1 MGDITNVTENTIDYD
16 VNAVSS
22 RVIKKRMGELLVE
35 QGVIREEELNVALK
49 AQMVNAK
56 PIGQNLVTL
65 GFTTEKE
72 IVKAL
77 SMQYGFPYLPLSNYT
92 IPPDVVRLIPKE
104 FALKH
109 YLIPIDR
116 IGNILTITMADPL
129 DEEARREVTSIT
141 KYVVKTYVSCGTE
154 IIDAIE
160 RYYGHE
166 GQVTHK
172 ENSSDALGNVD
183 FAGLLTKWKQKI
195 SLL

>member
-1 MGDITNVTENTIDYD
+1 MGDTTNVTDNTIDYD

-22 RVIKKRMGELLVE
+22 RVIKKRLGELLVE
-35 QGVIREEELNVALK
+35 QGVITEEE
-49 AQMVNAK
+49 
-56 PIGQNLVTL
+56 NLVTL

-92 IPPDVVRLIPKE
+92 IPPDALRMIPRE
-104 FALKH
+104 IALKY

-129 DEEARREVTSIT
+129 DEEARQEVTSIT
-141 KYVVKTYVSCGTE
+141 KYVVKTYVSCGTD
-154 IIDAIE
+154 IMDAIE
-160 RYYGHE
+160 RYYGHQ
-166 GQVTHK
+166 GQVRNK

-183 FAGLLTKWKQKI
+183 FARLITKWKSRI

>member
-1 MGDITNVTENTIDYD
+1 MGDTTNVTENTIDYD

-35 QGVIREEELNVALK
+35 QGVITEEELNIALK
-49 AQMVNAK
+49 AQMVNSK

-65 GFTTEKE
+65 GFTSEKE

-92 IPPDVVRLIPKE
+92 IPPDVLRIIPRE
-104 FALKH
+104 IALKY

-129 DEEARREVTSIT
+129 DEEARQEVRSIT
-141 KYVVKTYVSCGTE
+141 KYAVKTYVSCGTE
-154 IIDAIE
+154 IMDRME
-160 RYYGHE
+160 RY
-166 GQVTHK
+166 
-172 ENSSDALGNVD
+172 
-183 FAGLLTKWKQKI
+183 
-195 SLL
+195 